1 LTEKAGKV
9 GAIYATYGD
18 GIDVANEEVTL
29 VAGVKSLANTNVLVS
44 KVTSDAGGSNP
55 ITKAYYCTVAGSL
68 VVADGGTDTVYVT
81 YKYWNEG
88 VYAHKNA
95 ETWQADHAYE
105 VGDRVLPTTPNDYY
119 YEVAAGNDGTSGAS
133 EPSPWGTTVAGTTA
147 DNTVT
152 WTCHSYSEIG
162 QVCGFFNWNADN
174 VCDILE
180 TTDYCDDGHRTY
192 IAALKGWSGSAER
205 HFLTEE
211 NLDWITDN
219 LIIRFYVDESND
231 LRYEG
236 WVIVDGHSITSAVD
250 TLVNESLSF
259 KGDSILSSESS

>member
-1 LTEKAGKV
+1 MTEKAGKV
-9 GAIYATYGD
+9 GAIYACYGD

-29 VAGVKSLANTNVLVS
+29 TDGVESLANTNVLVS
-44 KVTSDAGGSNP
+44 AVLKTNGGDP
-55 ITKAYYCTVAGSL
+55 ITNAWYCTVKGSL

-95 ETWQADHAYE
+95 IEWTASTE
-105 VGDRVLPTTPNDYY
+105 KSVGDRVLPTTPNDYY
-119 YEVAAGNDGTSGAS
+119 YEVAAGGAGTTSGT
-133 EPSPWGTTVAGTTA
+133 EPVTWGTTVGGETS
-147 DNTVT
+147 DNDIT

-162 QVCGFFNWNADN
+162 VVCGFFSWNADN

-180 TTDYCDDGHRTY
+180 TTDYCDDCQRTY

-219 LIIRFYVDESND
+219 LIIRFYVDEAND

>member
-1 LTEKAGKV
+1 MTEKAGKV
-9 GAIYATYGD
+9 GAIYACYSD
-18 GIDVANEEVTL
+18 GIDVANESVTL

-44 KVTSDAGGSNP
+44 KVTSDGAGNNP
-55 ITKAYYCTVAGSL
+55 ITKAYYCTVKGSL
-68 VVADGGTDTVYVT
+68 VVDDGGTDTVYVT

-88 VYAHKNA
+88 VYAYKDA
-95 ETWQADHAYE
+95 IDWTATTEKA

-119 YEVAAGNDGTSGAS
+119 YEVAAGGAGTTGGT
-133 EPSPWGTTVAGTTA
+133 EPGTWGTTVGGETS

-152 WTCHSYSEIG
+152 WTCHSYSEVG
-162 QVCGFFNWNADN
+162 EVCGFFSWNADN

-192 IAALKGWSGSAER
+192 IAALKGWTGSAER

-219 LIIRFYVDESND
+219 LIIRFYIDEAND

-236 WVIVDGHSITSAVD
+236 WVIVDSHSITSAVD